1 MPWLPS
7 ANVPRRQRRSNH
19 GLRCQEGPLATVPI
33 PSSPRQ
39 RWRHAKIEGNKCTS
53 LGRMAI
59 LGRVPGACRRLC
71 TRRCNSCQERFQKP
85 HRSDTRSCQGAQN
98 PANGW
103 FRRRHIRCLASDKK
117 ETFIQVCC
125 LVSIMQIV
133 SGKLLVYPCFLLAHG
148 RA

>member
-53 LGRMAI
+53 LGRRAI
-59 LGRVPGACRRLC
+59 LGRVPGVCRRLC
-71 TRRCNSCQERFQKP
+71 TRRCNSCQERFQKHSSQRHSLLSRCP
-85 HRSDTRSCQGAQN
+85 EPSERMVPQKTHTMLGFRQKGDVHPSLLLGFNNANCQWQTSC
-98 PANGW
+98 
-103 FRRRHIRCLASDKK
+103 
-117 ETFIQVCC
+117 
-125 LVSIMQIV
+125 VS
-133 SGKLLVYPCFLLAHG
+133 LFLLAHG